1 MEDERKLVPVV
12 RSVLDVCNEVKIF
25 RDLSDHEKFT
35 VLFAAAE
42 FYRKCSM
49 NSKSSQI

>member
-12 RSVLDVCNEVKIF
+12 RSILDVCNEVKKF

-42 FYRKCSM
+42 FYRKCSA
-49 NSKSSQI
+49 NSAT